1 MAFGD
6 SILSKFDPD
15 PIEMMDPA
23 YEGVGELEDVD
34 DEVDDFI
41 DQIAYGGAFESVMP
55 ATGCDI
61 DCDDD
66 DCDDECDEDD
76 LDEDDDDL
84 EDFLDDENE
93 FFGEDGPDLSE
104 VEESAM
110 CMLNPDA
117 CCAAFEATV
126 KAKAK
131 RKGNNNFANM
141 SPAQRRQMFVKMIM
155 NNRKLSAAEKK
166 ARIAKY
172 DSNHPATEAL
182 SAILPDDDTSINDG
196 EDIFADILDN
206 AYSTSDFPDPDACN
220 RARHSAGLRTS
231 TTRKDDLDALIH
243 DLVFSGDKQAS
254 HSANLKT
261 SYARESAMDD
271 DDFFTL

>member
-23 YEGVGELEDVD
+23 YEGLGELEDVD

-41 DQIAYGGAFESVMP
+41 DHIVYGGAFESVMS
-55 ATGCDI
+55 AE
-61 DCDDD
+61 DCDVD
-66 DCDDECDEDD
+66 CDEDD
-76 LDEDDDDL
+76 DEDFDDDEL
-84 EDFLDDENE
+84 EDFLDDESE

-110 CMLNPDA
+110 CSLNPDA
-117 CCAAFEATV
+117 CCAAFEATL

-131 RKGNNNFANM
+131 RKGNNNFAKM
-141 SPAQRRQMFVKMIM
+141 TPAQRREMFVKMIT
-155 NNRKLSAAEKK
+155 NNKKLSAAEKR

-172 DSNHPATEAL
+172 DANHPATEAL
-182 SAILPDDDTSINDG
+182 SAMLPDDDTSINDG

-220 RARHSAGLRTS
+220 RAQHSASLQSS
-231 TTRKDDLDALIH
+231 TQCACDLDNFIH
-243 DLVFSGDKQAS
+243 DLVFAGDKQAS

-261 SYARESAMDD
+261 DYAKESYADD
-271 DDFFTL
+271 DDFFML